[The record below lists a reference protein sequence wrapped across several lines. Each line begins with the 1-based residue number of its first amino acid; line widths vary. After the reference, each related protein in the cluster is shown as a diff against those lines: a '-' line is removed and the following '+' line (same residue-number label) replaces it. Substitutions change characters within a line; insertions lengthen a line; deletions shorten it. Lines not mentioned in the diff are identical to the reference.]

1 MHRMPGSLPD
11 TRVWI
16 ALGATVLNRLS
27 GAPGAILE
35 TGDALAR
42 LPGQLTA
49 LIAALERTTVVL
61 ERALPELTRAI
72 AAMEARI
79 DHVDRLASDLA
90 ADVMRTATHL
100 ERVLP
105 EVSDA
110 VGAMDGRLRNLD
122 ATISDLGRLV
132 FGLIDAI
139 PGARRVLRRGDPPPS

>member
-1 MHRMPGSLPD
+1 MSSWLPD
-11 TRVWI
+11 TRAWL
-16 ALGATVLNRLS
+16 ALGATVVDQFSRV
-27 GAPGAILE
+27 PGAVLD
-35 TGDALAR
+35 TGDAVAR
-42 LPGQLTA
+42 LPRQLTE
-49 LIAALERTTVVL
+49 LIAALERTTTVL
-61 ERALPELTRAI
+61 DRALPELTRAL
-72 AAMEARI
+72 AAVEARV

-105 EVSDA
+105 EVSGA
-110 VGAMDGRLRNLD
+110 VGAMDGRLKNLD